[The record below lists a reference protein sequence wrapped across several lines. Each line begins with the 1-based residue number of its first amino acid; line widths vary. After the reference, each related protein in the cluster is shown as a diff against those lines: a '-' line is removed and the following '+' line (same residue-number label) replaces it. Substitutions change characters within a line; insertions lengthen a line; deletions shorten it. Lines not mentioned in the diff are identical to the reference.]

1 MNPWYRARDFLR
13 PIHRTPADPRD
24 AWIHH
29 GFRAGIVLLIALS
42 VPWLFPRSSLP
53 QLEGFQIGSVA
64 PRDVIAQVQFPVLKS
79 REQLRAEQ
87 EDAQSAVPTILTR
100 DPTLA
105 DTAIARL
112 DQFFAELDSVIPR
125 LRERAAQE
133 TDDPE
138 ERHGILLAGI
148 NRTAVVNVPESLTTD
163 QLEYLTDGERRRRL
177 RNELHR
183 AYDEDLRAGVI
194 DGGEHANIATP
205 SVMIREGGR
214 DQFQPLDSI
223 RTRQDFYADL
233 VQRSAESLST
243 TGSSLFSA
251 LIARFAEPTLRLDV
265 EAMRLQRQQARQSV
279 QAASGIVLEGERIV
293 QQHEPIGEREF
304 QRLESYQAELVNQ
317 GLAGEGTG
325 FWRSLGMVLLAASL
339 LGILVYTTYTFRLE
353 IYEDLRSFSVLLF
366 LILFVLAVSG
376 VIAGTGAPPA
386 LVPVAFAALLV
397 AALFDAFL
405 AVVVVSAIAG
415 MLLGQ
420 REFEGLA
427 VPMLTAAAGVTAA
440 FAVGEIR
447 RRSQSWLL
455 ITLISASYLLTAF
468 CLRLIGH
475 FSWGD
480 VLITTTAGFGNAT
493 VCTALAMGAVLP
505 ALETF
510 TRRTTEQSLLELADM
525 NRPLLRRLAR
535 EAPGTYAHSI
545 NMANL
550 VEAACSAVGAD
561 SLLARVGVYYHDV
574 GKLSRPQYFIEN
586 QPRGLNPHDR
596 LRPLQS
602 AEILR
607 AHVREGLKLAEEAKL
622 PSVVKDFIRE
632 HHGTQRIEYFLAK
645 ARRETPEEVV
655 DPNDF
660 CYPGPKPQTK
670 ETGIAMLAD
679 AVESASRTLGDP
691 SPERIRALIET
702 LVSDRAG
709 GGQLDECGLTFRD
722 LDRVK
727 HEFAHV
733 LTGLYHHRID
743 YPDPAGARDR
753 IAEAAPARLEPA
765 AKVARLAAVSGV
777 EDLED
782 DVEQVSIDLERA
794 AQSDTGP
801 PPVIERAPGGSRAPG
816 PAPPAEAPRRPA
828 TGAE

>member
-1 MNPWYRARDFLR
+1 MNPWVRARDFFR
-13 PIHRTPADPRD
+13 PIHRPPADPRD

-29 GFRAGIVLLIALS
+29 GFRAGIVLVIALS
-42 VPWLFPRSSLP
+42 VPWLFPRHSLP
-53 QLEGFQIGSVA
+53 QFEGFQVGSIA
-64 PRDVIAQVQFPVLKS
+64 PRDVIAEIQFPVLKS
-79 REQLRAEQ
+79 REQFAAEQ
-87 EDAQSAVPTILTR
+87 AAAEAAVPLILTR
-100 DPTLA
+100 DASIA
-105 DTAIARL
+105 DSVIARM
-112 DQFFAELDSVIPR
+112 DRFFAELDSLIPE
-125 LRERAAQE
+125 LRERAALE
-133 TDDPE
+133 TDDPG
-138 ERHGILLAGI
+138 ERRQILLAGI
-148 NRTAVVNVPESLTTD
+148 NSAAVVNTAGSLTTD
-163 QLEYLTDGERRRRL
+163 QLEYLADGERRDRL
-177 RNELHR
+177 RGALFR
-183 AYDEDLRAGVI
+183 AYDESLRSGVI
-194 DGGEHANIATP
+194 ESGDLAEARMRTVTVREEGRQDRFV
-205 SVMIREGGR
+205 SV
-214 DQFQPLDSI
+214 DSI
-223 RTRQDFYADL
+223 TTRQEFYEEVVPRA
-233 VQRSAESLST
+233 AETLT
-243 TGSSLFSA
+243 GPGSSLFGM
-251 LIARFAEPTLRLDV
+251 LVVRFAAPTLRRDV
-265 EAMRLQRQQARQSV
+265 AAMRRQRDQARESV
-279 QAASGIVLEGERIV
+279 QTASGIVLEGERIV
-293 QQHEPIGEREF
+293 QEHEPIGEREA
-304 QRLESYQAELVNQ
+304 QRLQSYQARLVEL
-317 GLAGEGTG
+317 GLAGGGTG

-339 LGILVYTTYTFRLE
+339 LGILVYTTYSFRID

-376 VIAGTGAPPA
+376 VIAGTDAPPA

-415 MLLGQ
+415 ILLGQ

-455 ITLISASYLLTAF
+455 ITLISASYLVTAL

-574 GKLSRPQYFIEN
+574 GKLARPQYFIEN
-586 QPRGLNPHDR
+586 QPKGLNPHDR
-596 LRPLQS
+596 LRPIQS

-607 AHVREGLKLAEEAKL
+607 GHVREGLKLSDEAKL
-622 PSVVKDFIRE
+622 PRVVKDFIRE
-632 HHGTQRIEYFLAK
+632 HHGTQRIAYFLAK
-645 ARRETPEEVV
+645 AQRETPDEVV

-670 ETGIAMLAD
+670 ETAIAMLAD
-679 AVESASRTLGDP
+679 AVESASRTLADP
-691 SPERIRALIET
+691 SPERIRALIDR
-702 LVSDRAG
+702 LVSDRAAD
-709 GGQLDECGLTFRD
+709 GQLDECGLTFRD

-727 HEFAHV
+727 REFAHV

-753 IAEAAPARLEPA
+753 IAEEAPARLEPA
-765 AKVARLAAVSGV
+765 AKVAALAAIPDM
-777 EDLED
+777 EDLERA
-782 DVEQVSIDLERA
+782 EQMSIDLERA

-801 PPVIERAPGGSRAPG
+801 PPVIERAP
-816 PAPPAEAPRRPA
+816 RPA
-828 TGAE
+828 AGSE

>member
-1 MNPWYRARDFLR
+1 VNPWYRVRDFLR
-13 PIHRTPADPRD
+13 PVHRSPADRRD

-29 GFRAGIVLLIALS
+29 GFRAGLVLLIALL
-42 VPWLFPRSSLP
+42 VPLLFPRHSLP
-53 QLEGFQIGSVA
+53 QFEGFQVGNVA
-64 PRDVIAQVQFPVLKS
+64 PRDVIAEVQFPVLKS
-79 REQLRAEQ
+79 HEDLAAEQ
-87 EDAQSAVPTILTR
+87 RDAEAAVPTILAR
-100 DPTLA
+100 DATLA
-105 DTAIARL
+105 DTAIARMSR
-112 DQFFAELDSVIPR
+112 FFAELDSVIPE
-125 LRERAAQE
+125 LRRRAAEE
-133 TDDPE
+133 TDDPK
-138 ERHGILLAGI
+138 ERHDILLAGI
-148 NRTAVVNVPESLTTD
+148 SETTIVNTTESLTTA
-163 QLEYLTDGERRRRL
+163 QLEYLADADGRAAL
-177 RNELHR
+177 RDALYR
-183 AYDEDLRAGVI
+183 AFDRELRAGVI
-194 DGGEHANIATP
+194 EGADPTTGPMRSVIVREDGHDRFVP
-205 SVMIREGGR
+205 V
-214 DQFQPLDSI
+214 DSI
-223 RTRQDFYADL
+223 QTRQEFYAEA
-233 VQRSAESLST
+233 VQRAAETL
-243 TGSSLFSA
+243 TGAGNSLFSS
-251 LIARFAEPTLRLDV
+251 LLVRFAEPTLRQDS
-265 EAMRLQRQQARQSV
+265 EAMRLQREQARENV
-279 QAASGIVLEGERIV
+279 QAASGVVLQGERIV
-293 QQHEPIGEREF
+293 QEHELIGEREF
-304 QRLESYQAELVNQ
+304 QRLQSYQTELVNL

-325 FWRSLGMVLLAASL
+325 FWRSLGMVLLAASI
-339 LGILVYTTYTFRLE
+339 LGILVYTTFTFRLE
-353 IYEDLRSFSVLLF
+353 IYEDLRSFTVLLF

-376 VIAGTGAPPA
+376 VIARTGSPPA
-386 LVPVAFAALLV
+386 LIPVAFAALLV

-427 VPMLTAAAGVTAA
+427 VPMLTAAGGVTAA

-447 RRSQSWLL
+447 RRSQSWML
-455 ITLISASYLLTAF
+455 ITLISASYLVTAF

-480 VLITTTAGFGNAT
+480 VLVTTTAGFGNAT

-550 VEAACSAVGAD
+550 VEAACVAIGAD

-574 GKLSRPQYFIEN
+574 GKLGRPQYFIEN

-596 LRPLQS
+596 LRPAQS

-607 AHVREGLKLAEEAKL
+607 GHVREGLKLADEAKL
-622 PSVVKDFIRE
+622 PRVVKDFIRE
-632 HHGTQRIEYFLAK
+632 HHGTQRIAYFFAK
-645 ARRETPEEVV
+645 ARRETPDEVI
-655 DPNDF
+655 DPNDY

-670 ETGIAMLAD
+670 ETAIAMLAD
-679 AVESASRTLGDP
+679 AVESASRTLSDP

-702 LVSDRAG
+702 LVSERAG
-709 GGQLDECGLTFRD
+709 DGQLDECGLTFRE

-727 HEFAHV
+727 REFAHV

-753 IAEAAPARLEPA
+753 LAEEAPARLEQSRPPERLP
-765 AKVARLAAVSGV
+765 RLADVDAP
-777 EDLED
+777 ER
-782 DVEQVSIDLERA
+782 VEQTTIDLERA

-801 PPVIERAPGGSRAPG
+801 PPVIEPAGRSTRAVQPSRH
-816 PAPPAEAPRRPA
+816 PA
-828 TGAE
+828 TGSE

>member
-1 MNPWYRARDFLR
+1 MNPWVRARDFLR
-13 PIHRTPADPRD
+13 PVYRPPADRRD

-29 GFRAGIVLLIALS
+29 GFRAGIVVVIALS
-42 VPWLFPRSSLP
+42 VPWLFPRDSLP
-53 QLEGFQIGSVA
+53 QYEGFQVGSVA

-79 REQLRAEQ
+79 RERLLAEQ
-87 EDAQSAVPTILTR
+87 REAEAAVPTILTH

-105 DTAIARL
+105 DSSIARL
-112 DQFFAELDSVIPR
+112 TAFFAELDSVIPE
-125 LRERAAQE
+125 LRERAALE
-133 TDDPE
+133 TDDPA
-138 ERHGILLAGI
+138 ERRTILLAGI
-148 NRTAVVNVPESLTTD
+148 NRTAVVNIPESLTTE
-163 QLEYLTDGERRRRL
+163 QLEYLTDSARRDRL
-177 RNELHR
+177 EVVLRR
-183 AYDEDLRAGVI
+183 AYDEDLRTGVI
-194 DGGEHANIATP
+194 DAADYGDVTTP
-205 SVMIREGGR
+205 NVMVRSGGR

-223 RTRQDFYADL
+223 RRRQDFYADV
-233 VQRSAESLST
+233 VQRSTESLSAV
-243 TGSSLFSA
+243 GSSLFSA
-251 LIARFAEPTLRLDV
+251 LIARFAEPTLRLDL
-265 EAMRLQRQQARQSV
+265 EAMRLQRRQARQSV
-279 QAASGIVLEGERIV
+279 QAAIGIVLEGERIV

-304 QRLESYQAELVNQ
+304 QRLQSYQAELVNL

-325 FWRSLGMVLLAASL
+325 FWRGLGMVLLTAGL
-339 LGILVYTTYTFRLE
+339 LGILVYTTHTFRLE

-415 MLLGQ
+415 ILLGQ

-480 VLITTTAGFGNAT
+480 VLVTTTAGFGNAT

-505 ALETF
+505 ALEAF

-574 GKLSRPQYFIEN
+574 GKLARPQYFIEN

-596 LRPLQS
+596 LRPIQS
-602 AEILR
+602 ADILR
-607 AHVREGLKLAEEAKL
+607 GHVREGLKLADEAKL
-622 PSVVKDFIRE
+622 PRVVKDFIRE

-645 ARRETPEEVV
+645 AQRETPEEVL

-670 ETGIAMLAD
+670 ETAIAMLAD
-679 AVESASRTLGDP
+679 AVESASRTLADP
-691 SPERIRALIET
+691 SPELIRALIDR

-709 GGQLDECGLTFRD
+709 DGQLDECGLTFRD

-727 HEFAHV
+727 REFAHV

-753 IAEAAPARLEPA
+753 IVEEPAARLEPTA
-765 AKVARLAAVSGV
+765 RIARLTPVPDAEELARI
-777 EDLED
+777 
-782 DVEQVSIDLERA
+782 EQMSIDLDRA
-794 AQSDTGP
+794 AQGDTGP
-801 PPVIERAPGGSRAPG
+801 PPVIERA
-816 PAPPAEAPRRPA
+816 RRPA